1 MKRNREVPH
10 SMRNFIFSVLLLL
23 FSLQQEILN
32 DQRMAFDFVDILTV
46 VFNYCGSKLV
56 ESQSNEMKVI
66 VKDIIVILGYFTVN
80 NRANQVSNQQTP
92 GHGRALIV
100 IAAVD

>member
-1 MKRNREVPH
+1 MTK
-10 SMRNFIFSVLLLL
+10 IFL
-23 FSLQQEILN
+23 FFFCSFLTQEILN

-56 ESQSNEMKVI
+56 ESQNNEMKVI

-80 NRANQVSNQQTP
+80 NRANQVSNQTSSA
-92 GHGRALIV
+92 RAHCP
-100 IAAVD
+100 AYPR